1 MLGGSSSGCYW
12 LQEWQVGAADSVD
25 KLNAN
30 TTVAPTTLHHSSS
43 TSTFERNHYDVGMY
57 RGGSEA
63 YKRCGLFG
71 IHYADS
77 FTGIV
82 ALIST
87 YITSRIFSGSTSWL
101 KILDEANTFFRL
113 TYVSNSNKYNYYGRI
128 FKQQTYVSNSNKY
141 NYYGRIFKQR
151 ISDKTGQDNILKILR
166 MSSKLWTI

>member
-1 MLGGSSSGCYW
+1 MMSVCTGAVVKLTKG
-12 LQEWQVGAADSVD
+12 VG
-25 KLNAN
+25 
-30 TTVAPTTLHHSSS
+30 
-43 TSTFERNHYDVGMY
+43 
-57 RGGSEA
+57 
-63 YKRCGLFG
+63 GLFG
-71 IHYADS
+71 INYADS

-128 FKQQTYVSNSNKY
+128 FKQ
-141 NYYGRIFKQR
+141 R

-166 MSSKLWTI
+166 MSSKL